1 MKNLAISCIYSY
13 VSYVSA
19 VSSAAAGEKYQIAW
33 TKVSFGNISSDFRLR
48 CRCARQI
55 DAIFGEN
62 VFGKGRAVKI
72 SGSRSGCA
80 ELITGTQIVFT
91 EINNLLSSRGRR
103 HGCSSNGC
111 CRAPVTISVLR
122 PIVVHIP
129 TTIACLNHC
138 CFFML

>member
-1 MKNLAISCIYSY
+1 MKDFAISCIYCY
-13 VSYVSA
+13 VSYISA
-19 VSSAAAGEKYQIAW
+19 VSSAAAGEKYQIAY
-33 TKVSFGNISSDFRLR
+33 TKVSFGDIGSDFRLR

-80 ELITGTQIVFT
+80 ELITGTQIVFA
-91 EINNLLSSRGRR
+91 EINNLCPVEDDVTDAAATGAVP
-103 HGCSSNGC
+103 
-111 CRAPVTISVLR
+111 APVTISVLR